1 MIMLLIVI
9 ASALWVIIDAKSI
22 GVKKGLVTGIGN
34 MGAWGWF
41 SSCLLL
47 WIIGFPMYL
56 YYRGKF
62 KTAIA
67 TIASRNKVNTETPM
81 NHSLNDLE
89 QLATLKGKGIITELE
104 FQAKMKQILG
114 V

>member
-1 MIMLLIVI
+1 MIILLIVI
-9 ASALWVIIDAKSI
+9 ATAIWVIIDAKSI
-22 GVKKGLVTGIGN
+22 GVKKGLVTGMGN

-41 SSCLLL
+41 FSCLLL

-62 KTAIA
+62 KSAIA
-67 TIASRNKVNTETPM
+67 AIASKNSVKQESTK
-81 NHSLNDLE
+81 SGALNDLE
-89 QLATLKGKGIITELE
+89 QLAALKDKGVITDLE
-104 FQAKMKQILG
+104 FQAKKKQILG